1 MSTAVRLIMKEWK
14 AFEYNAPDYI
24 FAGPMKNDIFH
35 WHAIIIGPPDT
46 PFADGIFNLD
56 IIYSYEHPFKP
67 PKCTMK
73 TKMFHPNISSTGK
86 ISISILEDDWRP
98 VFTIEKILL
107 SISSILDTPIM
118 DHPINRK
125 AARCFREN
133 RNTYNSI
140 VRKYTS
146 KYANGS
152 STDSDNEQ
160 DLLPEMLHT
169 DTDSENEQ
177 DLPPEILHTETNNS
191 LFDFLCFILIFLG
204 ILDLILDFYTFF
216 K

>member
-1 MSTAVRLIMKEWK
+1 MSTAIKLIMQEWK

-56 IIYSYEHPFKP
+56 IIYSYEHPFKA

-73 TKMFHPNISSTGK
+73 TKIFHPNISSNGK

-152 STDSDNEQ
+152 STDSENEQ
-160 DLLPEMLHT
+160 DIPKMLHT
-169 DTDSENEQ
+169 DTDSKNEQ
-177 DLPPEILHTETNNS
+177 DPLPKMLHTETNNP
-191 LFDFLCFILIFLG
+191 LFDFLRFILFFLTILALLIF
-204 ILDLILDFYTFF
+204 DSYKFF